1 MKSTEAVHH
10 QFIKLEMIMMTIILM
25 IMMAVIIIKTRSCI
39 SQHIKIINSEN
50 QKGTYA

>member
-10 QFIKLEMIMMTIILM
+10 QFIKLEMMMTIILM